1 MIRYFMRDPLRKYK
15 GGNEM
20 VVRVMALLEAMFG
33 KKEVETA
40 QEMMDL
46 DWDTVNDDPDDI
58 SRFKRITFEEARRV
72 YAVMVFLED
81 HEEVM

>member
-1 MIRYFMRDPLRKYK
+1 
-15 GGNEM
+15 M
-20 VVRVMALLEAMFG
+20 VVRVKAILEAMFG
-33 KKEVETA
+33 EKEVETA
-40 QEMMDL
+40 LEMMDL

-58 SRFKRITFEEARRV
+58 SRFKGITFEEARRV

>member
-20 VVRVMALLEAMFG
+20 VVRVKAMLEAMFG

-40 QEMMDL
+40 LEMMDL